1 MIFTIHIRPEAE
13 DDIEDA
19 ATWYEK
25 QQENLGQ
32 DFLAEL
38 SSIFKVLSENPNLY
52 PAIYRD
58 THRAV
63 IHRFPFN
70 VHYLIEDTSV
80 IVVAVMHGSRH
91 PKRWQSR
98 V

>member
-13 DDIEDA
+13 GDIEYA
-19 ATWYEK
+19 AIWYEK

-32 DFLAEL
+32 DFLAKL
-38 SSIFKVLSENPNLY
+38 SSTFKELSENPKLY

-58 THRAV
+58 THRVV

-98 V
+98 I